1 MKLSGNYQLP
11 WNSQLTPHLCRY
23 AKWLWRVKWRC
34 QRSEDPPPCKG
45 AEHPGALPSHRNHH
59 LSLRWALSPAGAAPK
74 APRAWWPMLPATPPF
89 STALRS
95 WAPGSKLLPPNL
107 LSDCS
112 GRFERVTL
120 RCTAS
125 VTREQPSGP
134 NDFLLH
140 ARANSGETYFSSQK
154 REVEHLEE
162 LEERPEAGGC
172 GGQGA
177 WLLGLVLGW
186 GLMEHQP
193 GSGRGQRG
201 LQSDSHWRVALPET
215 KVISMDFI
223 YLFFWWP

>member
-1 MKLSGNYQLP
+1 
-11 WNSQLTPHLCRY
+11 
-23 AKWLWRVKWRC
+23 
-34 QRSEDPPPCKG
+34 
-45 AEHPGALPSHRNHH
+45 
-59 LSLRWALSPAGAAPK
+59 
-74 APRAWWPMLPATPPF
+74 MLPATPPF

-112 GRFERVTL
+112 RRFERVTL
-120 RCTAS
+120 RCAAS

-177 WLLGLVLGW
+177 CLLGLVLGW
-186 GLMEHQP
+186 GPMEHRP
-193 GSGRGQRG
+193 RSGRGQWG
-201 LQSDSHWRVALPET
+201 LQSDRH
-215 KVISMDFI
+215 
-223 YLFFWWP
+223 